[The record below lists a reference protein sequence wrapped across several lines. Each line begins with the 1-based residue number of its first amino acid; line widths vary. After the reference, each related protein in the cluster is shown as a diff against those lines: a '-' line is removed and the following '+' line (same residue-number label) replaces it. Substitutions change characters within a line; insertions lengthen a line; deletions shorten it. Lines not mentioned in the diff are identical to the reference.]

1 MKKTAVA
8 AFIFLGVVWGSNF
21 IFVKWAAQ
29 LISPLQITLL
39 RVLFGFLPVLA
50 YAVSTKALKR
60 SHWRH
65 AHHFLAMSLLA
76 TAVYYFAFAKG
87 TALLDTGIAGMLGG
101 AIPLFTFLCAWLFL
115 RSEQINTVKTL
126 GIALGFAGILI
137 VARPWSS
144 QGVISPAGICY
155 MIFGALSVGGSFV
168 YAKRFLSPL
177 GLPAAA
183 LTTYQIG
190 SALFLL
196 LLVTPLD
203 GIEVV
208 FLNPRA
214 GVGLVVGLGLL
225 GTGAAYL
232 AYYYIV
238 EAFGALT
245 ASAVTYIPPVVAL
258 LIGAAIGEPITTGS
272 WIAAGLIL
280 AGVALVQL
288 HAQIRTPRYAGSAG
302 VVDVLRSRG
311 G

>member
-1 MKKTAVA
+1 MKKTAIA
-8 AFIFLGVVWGSNF
+8 AFVFLGVVWGSNF

-29 LISPLQITLL
+29 FISPLQITLL

-50 YAVSTKALKR
+50 YAVGTGALKR

-115 RSEQINTVKTL
+115 RTEKITVLKTL
-126 GIALGFAGILI
+126 GIAVGFAGILL
-137 VARPWSS
+137 VAKPWSS
-144 QGVISPAGICY
+144 ESAISPAGIGY
-155 MIFGALSVGGSFV
+155 MIFGALSVGCSFV
-168 YAKRFLSPL
+168 YAKRFLIPL

-190 SALFLL
+190 LALILL
-196 LLVTPLD
+196 SIVTPFG
-203 GIEVV
+203 GIESV
-208 FLNPRA
+208 FTDSRA
-214 GVGLVVGLGLL
+214 WVGLVFGLGLL

-232 AYYYIV
+232 AYYFIV
-238 EAFGALT
+238 DAFGALA

-258 LIGAAIGEPITTGS
+258 LIGAWIGEPVTAGS

-280 AGVALVQL
+280 TGVALVQL
-288 HAQIRTPRYAGSAG
+288 QARFGK
-302 VVDVLRSRG
+302 RSEDQSSPVG
-311 G
+311 IKTS